1 VKREWRENPVLDA
14 AFAPHPTPLRLA
26 ILGIVVIMVIGGL
39 SYLLPAHWWMRS
51 GLPANPGNF
60 IARQP
65 INYPVC
71 APWAEKSA
79 DFARS
84 DLQVTDGSSQEPIA
98 AGDQTTLG
106 IVLPA
111 KAKIVKIYCAVGSVE
126 CSYLGCSPPLSLLAT
141 DAVYSRGRV
150 FSLAVANKAPHS
162 SPLNLRA
169 WVVWK

>member
-1 VKREWRENPVLDA
+1 VKRAWREDSLHA
-14 AFAPHPTPLRLA
+14 AFAPPPRPLRLA
-26 ILGIVVIMVIGGL
+26 ILAAVVIIVISGL
-39 SYLLPAHWWMRS
+39 SHLLPAHWWMRS
-51 GLPANPGNF
+51 GMPTNPGNF

-71 APWAEKSA
+71 APWADKSA
-79 DFARS
+79 DFARA
-84 DLQVTDGSSQEPIA
+84 DLQVTDGISQEPIA

-111 KAKIVKIYCAVGSVE
+111 KARIIKVYCATGSLE
-126 CSYLGCSPPLSLLAT
+126 CSYLGCSPPLTLLTT

-150 FSLAVANKAPHS
+150 FSLAIANKAS
-162 SPLNLRA
+162 RSPPVNLRI

>member
-1 VKREWRENPVLDA
+1 MKRAWRENPVFDA
-14 AFAPHPTPLRLA
+14 AFAPPPRPLRLA
-26 ILGIVVIMVIGGL
+26 ILGMVVVMVIGGL

-51 GLPANPGNF
+51 GLPTNPGNF

-71 APWAEKSA
+71 APWAGKSA

-84 DLQVTDGSSQEPIA
+84 DLQITDAISQAPIA
-98 AGDQTTLG
+98 AGDQTTVG
-106 IVLPA
+106 VVLPA
-111 KAKIVKIYCAVGSVE
+111 KAKILKVYCATGSKE

-141 DAVYSRGRV
+141 DAVHSRGRV
-150 FSLAVANKAPHS
+150 LSLAIANKAPQAAS
-162 SPLNLRA
+162 LNFRI